1 MIRSMIFSAVI
12 AGVLAALVLTLV
24 QALWVTPLI
33 LEAET
38 FEQSTE
44 PMTPPTE
51 AMHARSD
58 GGHTA
63 EHHLDVNSHH
73 HLGDAWAP
81 EDGWQRTLATAVSN
95 SLLGIGFALMLTGIY
110 ALRRPHGVIQGMAW
124 GLAGFVVF
132 FASPSLGL
140 PPELPGTEAA
150 SLTDRQL
157 WWLTTAAS
165 TAVGLSCLFL
175 QKRWAVRL
183 LALPFLIAPHVLGA
197 PHPTVVYST
206 APEELQQSFRI
217 ATLAVNAAFWVL
229 LGALSV
235 IVYQRFTREVT
246 P

>member
-1 MIRSMIFSAVI
+1 MIRDMILSSVI
-12 AGVLAALVLTLV
+12 AGVLAALALTLI

-38 FEQSTE
+38 FEQSAA
-44 PMTPPTE
+44 PMTTPPQET
-51 AMHARSD
+51 HPPSD
-58 GGHTA
+58 GAHA
-63 EHHLDVNSHH
+63 EHHHDANGHH
-73 HLGDAWAP
+73 HHGDAWAP

-110 ALRRPHGVIQGMAW
+110 ALRRPQGVIQGMAW
-124 GLAGFVVF
+124 GLAGFIVF

-150 SLTDRQL
+150 SLTDRQV
-157 WWLTTAAS
+157 WWLATAAS
-165 TAVGLSCLFL
+165 TAVGLAFLFL

-183 LALPFLIAPHVLGA
+183 LALPLLLAPHVLGA
-197 PHPTVVYST
+197 PHPAIAYST

-217 ATLAVNAAFWVL
+217 ATLIVNAAFWVL
-229 LGALSV
+229 LGALSAL
-235 IVYQRFTREVT
+235 VYQRFTREVT